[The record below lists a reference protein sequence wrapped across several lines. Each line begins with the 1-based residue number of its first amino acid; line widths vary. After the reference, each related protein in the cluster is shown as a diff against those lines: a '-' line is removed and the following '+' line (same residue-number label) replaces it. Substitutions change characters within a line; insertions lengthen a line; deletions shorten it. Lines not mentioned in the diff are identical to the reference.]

1 VPTPVRIIVAPLVAV
16 WLAVAPPTAHGQ
28 WWWPQPRAS
37 GAAPWQPELFSDYLA
52 SGQPPH
58 PAVPRIVAAE
68 RDGASLGSG
77 VLVDAN
83 GAQGLVLT
91 NWHVVRDTRSAVLVQ
106 FPDGFQSAGTVIQQD
121 ETWDLAVIV
130 VWRPPAAPVPLADT
144 PPAIGEPLTIAGWGR
159 GTFRAQTGPCTQ
171 YLSPGSGQPQEL
183 VELWA
188 TARQGDSGG
197 PILDARGRLAGV
209 LFGQNE
215 GRTIG
220 SCCTRLRAIL
230 ARVGSVGVP
239 LALASAVPAPRQP
252 LPGPPGPWGT
262 VSAAVPP
269 GLAPPGETTPSATP
283 LTNPTDPSRA
293 DSVAVAAS
301 PTAGAADAGP
311 LARGAASGGGIDLG
325 TVLDRLR
332 TPAGR
337 ETALQVA
344 GGLALAILGL
354 RTVFAGRGRG

>member
-1 VPTPVRIIVAPLVAV
+1 MPTPVRIIVAPLVAV
-16 WLAVAPPTAHGQ
+16 WLALAPLTAHGQ

-130 VWRPPAAPVPLADT
+130 VWRPPAPPVPLADA

-293 DSVAVAAS
+293 ESISAAAS
-301 PTAGAADAGP
+301 PTAGAAVAGRQT
-311 LARGAASGGGIDLG
+311 RGAASGRTIDPG
-325 TVLDRLR
+325 TLLDRLR

-344 GGLALAILGL
+344 GGLALAVLGL
-354 RTVFAGRGRG
+354 RTVFTRRSRG

>member
-1 VPTPVRIIVAPLVAV
+1 MPSSAWRAVLLLTVVIAATAPA
-16 WLAVAPPTAHGQ
+16 AHGQ
-28 WWWPQPRAS
+28 WWWPQPR
-37 GAAPWQPELFSDYLA
+37 GATVATWQPELFADYLS

-68 RDGASLGSG
+68 HDGASLGSG

-130 VWRPPAAPVPLADT
+130 VWRPPTPPIPIADA
-144 PPAIGEPLTIAGWGR
+144 PPAIGAPLTIAGWGR

-171 YLSPGSGQPQEL
+171 YLSPGSGHPQEL

-188 TARQGDSGG
+188 GARQGDSGG

-220 SCCTRLRAIL
+220 SCCTRVRAIL
-230 ARVGSVGVP
+230 ARVGSAG
-239 LALASAVPAPRQP
+239 VPAPSPMAHAAP
-252 LPGPPGPWGT
+252 LPVAAQAGVVSPGPS
-262 VSAAVPP
+262 VDPSAAWPSSAIP
-269 GLAPPGETTPSATP
+269 TPEPAPAPHGSLATSSATP
-283 LTNPTDPSRA
+283 PTVADEGGLATPQYPGGDGPTDFHA
-293 DSVAVAAS
+293 
-301 PTAGAADAGP
+301 
-311 LARGAASGGGIDLG
+311 
-325 TVLDRLR
+325 VLDRLR

-337 ETALQVA
+337 ETALQAA
-344 GGLALAILGL
+344 GGLAIATLGL
-354 RTVFAGRGRG
+354 RALFGGRTRA